1 MFCFCSL
8 AVVHLSSTSTPTP
21 GPGLAI
27 QGKVHG
33 GNQPITGAHVYLF
46 AANNTGNAGPGL
58 PVGPTNKS
66 TSLLTTGSSDTV
78 GDYVTTDSNGNFSI
92 TSSEYSCTPDVT
104 QVYLYALGGNPG
116 LIAGT
121 NNLSAG
127 LLAVLG
133 NCPSAGNFLTATPF
147 IDVNEVSTIAA
158 AYALAGYA
166 TDATHVSSSGSALAT
181 VGIKNA
187 FANAANLET
196 LSTGVA
202 LAATPTAPTSSTV
215 PQSEINT
222 LADILAACINT
233 TGDVTGG
240 MTPTPCYTL
249 FTNALAGGTTGAQP
263 SDTATA
269 AINIAHNPSANIAAL
284 YGLAAASPP
293 FPGLGTQ
300 PNDFTIAL
308 SFTGG
313 GILDSMGD
321 GNSPNAIAIDAS
333 GNVWTA
339 NQLSNSV
346 SELASSGQPL
356 SGANG
361 YQGGSISSPY
371 GLAIDNNIPANVWV
385 TNSATNS
392 VTELNSSGT
401 ASMGSP
407 YSAGSMNKPLG
418 IAIDGTG
425 NLWIANNGANSV
437 TELTSAGANH
447 SGSPYS
453 GGGLSKPYGIAVD
466 TAGNAWAANNN
477 ATVGTTVTQITST
490 GPVSVSGGGLD
501 GPVGVAIDSSNDA
514 WIANAGSST
523 SSVVEFSSTDS
534 LLSGPSGYTGG
545 GVSAGGAGLL
555 AIDGS
560 GNVWIANI
568 VSGSVSELS
577 SSGGAISGT
586 NGYTSDALND
596 NPIGVA
602 IDPSGN
608 VWVSCLDR
616 VVELVGAG
624 TPAVTPLSTA
634 VANSK
639 LGQRP

>member
-1 MFCFCSL
+1 
-8 AVVHLSSTSTPTP
+8 LSSTSTPTP

-27 QGKVHG
+27 QGRVHG

-46 AANNTGNAGPGL
+46 AANNMGNAGPGL
-58 PVGPTNKS
+58 IAVSTNKS
-66 TSLLTTGSSDTV
+66 GSLLTTGSSDSV
-78 GDYVTTDSNGNFSI
+78 GGYVTTDPNGNFSI
-92 TSSEYSCTPDVT
+92 TSSEYSCTPNVT
-104 QVYLYALGGNPG
+104 QVYVYALGGNPG
-116 LIAGT
+116 LADGT
-121 NNLSAG
+121 DNTSAG

-133 NCPSAGNFLTATPF
+133 NCPSAGNFLIATPF

-181 VGIKNA
+181 VGIQNA

-263 SDTATA
+263 ADTATA
-269 AINIAHNPSANIAAL
+269 AINIAHNPGANITAL
-284 YGLAAASPP
+284 YGLATASPP
-293 FPGLGTQ
+293 FPGLSGQ
-300 PNDFTIAL
+300 PIDFTIAL

-313 GILDSMGD
+313 GIGS
-321 GNSPNAIAIDAS
+321 NSPNAIAIDAS

-339 NQLSNSV
+339 NQVGNSV

-385 TNSATNS
+385 TNYTTNS

-401 ASMGSP
+401 ASLGSP
-407 YSAGSMNKPLG
+407 YTAGTMNKPLG

-425 NLWIANNGANSV
+425 NLWIANNGGDSV
-437 TELTSAGANH
+437 TELTSSGTNH
-447 SGSPYS
+447 SGSPYT
-453 GGGLSKPYGIAVD
+453 GGGLSGPYGIAVD
-466 TAGNAWAANNN
+466 TAGNAWAADND
-477 ATVGTTVTQITST
+477 ATAGTTVTQITST

-534 LLSGPSGYTGG
+534 LLSGSGYTGG

-555 AIDGS
+555 AMDGS
-560 GNVWIANI
+560 GNVWIAN
-568 VSGSVSELS
+568 VVGGSVSELS
-577 SSGGAISGT
+577 SSGSPISGSHGYT
-586 NGYTSDALND
+586 GGTVPGSSGYTSGPLYD

-608 VWVSCLDR
+608 VWVSCLDQ
-616 VVELVGAG
+616 VVELVGAA

-634 VANSK
+634 VATSK